1 MDYITEVI
9 NISKIREGFFI
20 GDRTAGTN
28 LDVVIQFKI
37 THMINAAGS
46 QIINQ
51 FESIGVKY
59 LTLNWSEAPSQKLF
73 DSKDEIANKIVQFI
87 DDSLKIGEGLL
98 AHSVRGQ
105 DRVCLVV
112 IIYLMRKYN
121 WSYLK
126 CLQFLQS
133 KKQDIDIPEYFINQ
147 LNEFEMRLNKNNN
160 NQIKKSC
167 DWIDDNIQDPEE
179 KLMRNT
185 YINGLPSKKINNNN
199 NNIKKNK
206 KRNVGWADNNPYGKS
221 DYLITFNLQKDLLL
235 MKDIKPVNNHT
246 KMRPSKSCIKN
257 RSQSANQSQI
267 NKSYAFSSNT
277 QENFMVNN
285 LNTVKLNNNNNE
297 MNKNFNENATTDFS
311 NFGFNN
317 ILNNINNNNNNTK
330 IMMEQMGL
338 SVDNFKN
345 LTLNKTQNLN
355 NNNKLINNNKGQINN
370 KTPQINENT
379 MKFKNNNLNNNN
391 NNQKRV
397 NNFMENNK
405 AQFRPNTYDNNNMIN
420 FQGNL
425 NLKDFINVNSNEND
439 NNNYKNYLLGK
450 EQEFINNNF
459 IPEEFYNINNPK
471 NKQIKNVNNNNNNK
485 LEFDFIQST
494 AGINITNSQLNNL
507 IRNKPNLQSM
517 NNNNNKINN
526 NFINNN
532 NINNSLKIANRNYK
546 VIDYN
551 NNNPGMIPK
560 NNAFAFNNKNRSN
573 LNPSKN
579 QCKILY
585 NILIFIFI

>member
-46 QIINQ
+46 QILNQ

-59 LTLNWSEAPSQKLF
+59 LTLNWTESPNQKLF
-73 DSKDEIANKIVQFI
+73 DSKDEIANRIVQFI

-133 KKQDIDIPEYFINQ
+133 KKQDIDIPEYFIIQ

-297 MNKNFNENATTDFS
+297 INKNFSENATTDFS

-317 ILNNINNNNNNTK
+317 ILNNNNK

-338 SVDNFKN
+338 SADNFKN

-355 NNNKLINNNKGQINN
+355 NNNKVLNNNKGQINN
-370 KTPQINENT
+370 KNPQINENN
-379 MKFKNNNLNNNN
+379 MKFKNNNINNNNNN

-405 AQFRPNTYDNNNMIN
+405 VQFRPNTYDNNSMIN

-425 NLKDFINVNSNEND
+425 NLKDFINVNNLNEND
-439 NNNYKNYLLGK
+439 NNNNNYLLGK

-459 IPEEFYNINNPK
+459 IPEEFYNLNNPK
-471 NKQIKNVNNNNNNK
+471 NKQVKNINNNNNNK

-494 AGINITNSQLNNL
+494 AGINITNSQLTNL

-532 NINNSLKIANRNYK
+532 NINNSIKIANRNYK

-560 NNAFAFNNKNRSN
+560 NNAFAFNNKNRGN

-585 NILIFIFI
+585 NILIYSFI

>member
-59 LTLNWSEAPSQKLF
+59 LTLNWSENPNQKLF
-73 DSKDEIANKIVQFI
+73 DSKDEIANRIVQFI

-121 WSYLK
+121 WTYLK

-133 KKQDIDIPEYFINQ
+133 KKQDIDIPEYFRTQ
-147 LNEFEMRLNKNNN
+147 LNDFEMRLNKNNN

-167 DWIDDNIQDPEE
+167 DWIDDNIQDPDE

-199 NNIKKNK
+199 NNVKKSK

-221 DYLITFNLQKDLLL
+221 DYLISFNLQKDLLL

-257 RSQSANQSQI
+257 RSQSVNQSI
-267 NKSYAFSSNT
+267 NKNSYAFSSNT

-285 LNTVKLNNNNNE
+285 LNTVKLNNNNNIE
-297 MNKNFNENATTDFS
+297 QNKFFNENATQDFS
-311 NFGFNN
+311 NLAFNN
-317 ILNNINNNNNNTK
+317 MLNINNSNNNK
-330 IMMEQMGL
+330 MMEQMGL
-338 SVDNFKN
+338 SAENFKN
-345 LTLNKTQNLN
+345 LTLNKTQNM
-355 NNNKLINNNKGQINN
+355 NNNKLINHNKN
-370 KTPQINENT
+370 PQINDNINSA
-379 MKFKNNNLNNNN
+379 KFKNNN
-391 NNQKRV
+391 NNQKRS
-397 NNFMENNK
+397 NNFIENNK
-405 AQFRPNTYDNNNMIN
+405 VQFRPNSYDNNNNNFN

-425 NLKDFINVNSNEND
+425 NLKDFINVNNNLNEND
-439 NNNYKNYLLGK
+439 NNSNYKNYLFGK
-450 EQEFINNNF
+450 EQDFINNNYNS
-459 IPEEFYNINNPK
+459 EELYNINNPK
-471 NKQIKNVNNNNNNK
+471 NKQIKNLNNNSNINNNK

-494 AGINITNSQLNNL
+494 AGINISNSQLNNL
-507 IRNKPNLQSM
+507 IRNKANLQ
-517 NNNNNKINN
+517 NNNNKINN

-551 NNNPGMIPK
+551 NNNNPGMIPK
-560 NNAFAFNNKNRSN
+560 NNAFAFNNKNRGN

-579 QCKILY
+579 QCKILF
-585 NILIFIFI
+585 NILLIFNII

>member
-46 QIINQ
+46 QILNQ

-59 LTLNWSEAPSQKLF
+59 LTLNWTESPNQKLF
-73 DSKDEIANKIVQFI
+73 DSKDEIANRIVQFI

-133 KKQDIDIPEYFINQ
+133 KKQDIDIPEYFIIQ

-297 MNKNFNENATTDFS
+297 INKNFSENATTDFS

-317 ILNNINNNNNNTK
+317 ILNNNNK

-338 SVDNFKN
+338 SADNFKN

-355 NNNKLINNNKGQINN
+355 NNNKVLNNNKGQINN
-370 KTPQINENT
+370 KNPQINENN
-379 MKFKNNNLNNNN
+379 MKFKNNNINNNNNN

-405 AQFRPNTYDNNNMIN
+405 VQFRPNTYDNNSMIN

-425 NLKDFINVNSNEND
+425 NLKDFINVNNLNEND
-439 NNNYKNYLLGK
+439 TNNNNYLLGK

-459 IPEEFYNINNPK
+459 IPEEFYNLNNPK
-471 NKQIKNVNNNNNNK
+471 NKQVKNINNNNNNK

-494 AGINITNSQLNNL
+494 AGINITNSQLTNL

-532 NINNSLKIANRNYK
+532 NINNSIKIANRNYK

-560 NNAFAFNNKNRSN
+560 NNAFAFNNKNRGN

-585 NILIFIFI
+585 NILIYSFI

>member
-59 LTLNWSEAPSQKLF
+59 LTLNWSETPNQKLF
-73 DSKDEIANKIVQFI
+73 DSKDEIANRIVQFI

-133 KKQDIDIPEYFINQ
+133 KKQDIDIPEYFIVQ

-185 YINGLPSKKINNNN
+185 YINGLPSKKIINNNN
-199 NNIKKNK
+199 HVKKSK

-235 MKDIKPVNNHT
+235 MKDIKPVYNHT

-267 NKSYAFSSNT
+267 NKSYVFPSNT
-277 QENFMVNN
+277 QENFMMNN
-285 LNTVKLNNNNNE
+285 LNTVKLNNNNSE
-297 MNKNFNENATTDFS
+297 LNKNFNENATTDFS

-317 ILNNINNNNNNTK
+317 ILNNVNNNNNNNK
-330 IMMEQMGL
+330 ILMEQMGL
-338 SVDNFKN
+338 SAENFKN
-345 LTLNKTQNLN
+345 LTLNKTQNMNNN
-355 NNNKLINNNKGQINN
+355 NNNKLLNNNKTQINKN
-370 KTPQINENT
+370 TQINENSV
-379 MKFKNNNLNNNN
+379 KFKNNNLNNN

-405 AQFRPNTYDNNNMIN
+405 VQFRSNNFDNNNNMIN

-425 NLKDFINVNSNEND
+425 NLKDFINVNNLNEND
-439 NNNYKNYLLGK
+439 NNYKNYLLGK

-459 IPEEFYNINNPK
+459 IPEEFYNVNNPK
-471 NKQIKNVNNNNNNK
+471 NKQIKNINNNNNNK

-494 AGINITNSQLNNL
+494 AGINITNNQLNNL
-507 IRNKPNLQSM
+507 IRNKPNLQNM
-517 NNNNNKINN
+517 NNNNNKVNN

-551 NNNPGMIPK
+551 NNNNPGMIPK
-560 NNAFAFNNKNRSN
+560 NNAFAFNNKNRGN

-579 QCKILY
+579 QCKIL
-585 NILIFIFI
+585 FI